1 MLLMRDMT
9 EIQYVSSPVAPHPYP
24 AFRNTPPDSPN
35 RGDLADIWSTIPSSL
50 DPRDL
55 LNNVTLL
62 DGAKKALDS
71 RDFLTGEDAKQRYGL
86 KKKHPIVLIPG
97 IISTGLESW
106 STEPV
111 ARTFFRKRLWGT
123 STMIRVSY
131 IKCVTWRH
139 GS

>member
-1 MLLMRDMT
+1 MLCMLLMRDMT
-9 EIQYVSSPVAPHPYP
+9 EIQYVSAPAVPPPYVP
-24 AFRNTPPDSPN
+24 RPNSPN

-131 IKCVTWRH
+131 INFRTCRT
-139 GS
+139 GN